1 MRFLFS
7 ILIKNHVYIIFLS
20 LFIFCL
26 SLIFKINPYHENI
39 NFNLIDNL
47 FSNIHSAKTDLK
59 NYFYLDKKN
68 KELNSYLEEL
78 KNDILILESKNDFL
92 KSELKENNINTY
104 FSDSLEKRH
113 EYVHASVEKNNWTLK
128 KNIIL
133 LNKGKNNGIKK
144 GMPVHNQDGVIGSVS
159 KVTNNFCQVKTLLHT
174 ETYEYV
180 EIKKNNK
187 LLGVGFLTWDGLSK
201 KYAQLDL
208 GIDLRVNIGD
218 SIFSSKDIYVGKVN
232 EIKPK
237 VSSNGQKIEV
247 KLGVNFRTINEVY
260 ILKDILTDELYNFQK

>member
-7 ILIKNHVYIIFLS
+7 IIIKNHVYIIFLS
-20 LFIFCL
+20 LFIFCI

-59 NYFYLDKKN
+59 NYFYLGKKN

-208 GIDLRVNIGD
+208 GIDLRINIGD

-232 EIKPK
+232 KIKPK

>member
-7 ILIKNHVYIIFLS
+7 ILIKNHVYIVFLS

-208 GIDLRVNIGD
+208 GIDLRINIGD

>member
-92 KSELKENNINTY
+92 KSELKKNNINTY
-104 FSDSLEKRH
+104 FSDFLEIRH
-113 EYVHASVEKNNWTLK
+113 EYVHARVEKNNWTLK

>member
-7 ILIKNHVYIIFLS
+7 ILIKNHVYIVFLS
-20 LFIFCL
+20 LFMFCL

-59 NYFYLDKKN
+59 NYFFLDKKN

-78 KNDILILESKNDFL
+78 KNDILILESKNHFL
-92 KSELKENNINTY
+92 KSEMKKNNINTY

-208 GIDLRVNIGD
+208 GIDLRINIGD

-232 EIKPK
+232 KIKPK

-260 ILKDILTDELYNFQK
+260 ILKDILTDELNNFQK

>member
-92 KSELKENNINTY
+92 KSELKKNNINSY

-113 EYVHASVEKNNWTLK
+113 EYVHARVEKNNWTLK

-208 GIDLRVNIGD
+208 GIDLRINIGD

-232 EIKPK
+232 KIKPK